1 MDIRSYVNP
10 HPPRFSAAAQLARL
24 TGERYI
30 EDRRG
35 KQIDGLIQSVRKGSI
50 VEVLELF
57 LLAPVKGHT
66 RTRRRI
72 LTERIEA
79 IKAKGAVI
87 REVATG
93 YESGV
98 GRLPWMLLRAYEQ
111 IATSGRAQ
119 AKRPTSGR
127 PPKEYSPHEL
137 GVMEG
142 VWQSRRYRNDDE
154 RLTAI
159 EKRIGKKV
167 GRAWLWHKF
176 GSPKSGKKD

>member
-10 HPPRFSAAAQLARL
+10 HPPRYSRDAQLARV
-24 TGERYI
+24 TGEIYV

-35 KQIDGLIQSVRKGSI
+35 KVIDALLQSLRKGSI

-66 RTRRRI
+66 RTRRRL

-87 REVATG
+87 HEMATFCRSNEG
-93 YESGV
+93 K
-98 GRLPWMLLRAYEQ
+98 LPRMMLRAYEQ

-137 GVMEG
+137 EVMEG

-176 GSPKSGKKD
+176 GSPKSGKTK